1 MAPGDDNEATVVM
14 PRRPPPVE
22 VGDILGHTY
31 RIEALLGKGGM
42 GAVYRAR
49 HVVLATEHAI
59 KVILWEL
66 SSDPQIVALL
76 NQEAQTL
83 RSLKNEAVVE
93 YQGLMLDEYGRRY
106 LIMEFVDGPSLGS
119 ELKRRRF
126 SPDEVRQLRDRV
138 ARGLAAAHG
147 KGIFHRDVSPDNI
160 ILPGGHIENAKIID
174 FGIAKS
180 TATGDRTIIGGDFAG
195 KYSYASPEQT
205 GMFDGKIDGR
215 SDIYSLGL
223 VLATAAIGFGGK
235 LDMGQ
240 SPNAVY
246 KARQSVP
253 DLRGVPQE
261 LRGEIAAMLQPNP
274 VDRPQSMEAVIGLTA
289 PTARD
294 RRDTRVSAGRRER
307 RLWPGIAG
315 ITVAVFAL
323 LGVAGEYEWTHPVQ
337 DKAPPAVSSETS
349 SNDTPPS
356 PSGMDDVVATGD
368 TAVPGTPPLGVIT
381 ASDDKA
387 LTPMPAPAVSPTTV
401 ALAPTFSPERRRE
414 IELRIQETLKD
425 YSCAAVTSTVGEDGV
440 VQLKGLISSADDLAR
455 FQQAIAKI
463 PDIRFSG
470 DIAVFGAPQCE
481 AARLLQNATA
491 SVNAPSGPQLRFNHE
506 DRIYRAQ
513 DILIVD
519 ATATRQFAGYLY
531 VDYYDAEG
539 NVVHMLPT
547 PLRSKNAMKRGED
560 AELGAPREGGKTGQR
575 VYEISEPFGPAL
587 VTAISS
593 PNPLFPPRAEEMEDA
608 QSYLTALNRALKA
621 SAAGSTVL
629 GSYAPISTVP
639 K

>member
-83 RSLKNEAVVE
+83 RSLKNDAVVE

-106 LIMEFVDGPSLGS
+106 LIMEFVNGLSLAS

-126 SPDEVRQLRDRV
+126 SPDEVRRLRDRL

-180 TATGDRTIIGGDFAG
+180 TATGERTIIGSDFAG

-240 SPNAVY
+240 SPNAVH

-253 DLRGVPQE
+253 DLSRVPQE
-261 LRGEIAAMLQPNP
+261 LRGEIAQMLQPNP
-274 VDRPQSMEAVIGLTA
+274 ADRPQSIEAVIGLTA
-289 PTARD
+289 APAGD
-294 RRDTRVSAGRRER
+294 RYDARVSVARGER
-307 RLWPGIAG
+307 RLVGGIAG
-315 ITVAVFAL
+315 VAVVIVAL
-323 LGVAGEYEWTHPVQ
+323 LGVAGVYEWTRPVQ
-337 DKAPPAVSSETS
+337 DKASPAVGAETS
-349 SNDTPPS
+349 SNNTAPS
-356 PSGMDDVVATGD
+356 PSGEDDTVAND
-368 TAVPGTPPLGVIT
+368 RVAVPETTSPGAAAP
-381 ASDDKA
+381 DDKA
-387 LTPMPAPAVSPTTV
+387 LTPSPTPAASPTAV
-401 ALAPTFSPERRRE
+401 ALAPTLSAEQRRE
-414 IELRIQETLKD
+414 IELRIQQTLKG
-425 YSCAAVTSTVGEDGV
+425 YSCAAVTSSVGENGIV
-440 VQLKGLISSADDLAR
+440 ELNGLISSADDLAR
-455 FQQAIAKI
+455 LQQAIATI
-463 PDIRFSG
+463 PDIRLSG
-470 DIAVFGAPQCE
+470 DIAVYGAPQCE
-481 AARLLQNATA
+481 AARLLQNATT
-491 SVNAPSGPQLRFNHE
+491 SVNDPSGPQLRFNHE

-513 DILIVD
+513 DILIVN
-519 ATATRQFAGYLY
+519 ATATHQFAGYLY

-547 PLRSKNAMKRGED
+547 PLRTKNALKRGED

-608 QSYLTALNRALKA
+608 RIYLAVLNRALKA
-621 SAAGSTVL
+621 SAAGGAVL